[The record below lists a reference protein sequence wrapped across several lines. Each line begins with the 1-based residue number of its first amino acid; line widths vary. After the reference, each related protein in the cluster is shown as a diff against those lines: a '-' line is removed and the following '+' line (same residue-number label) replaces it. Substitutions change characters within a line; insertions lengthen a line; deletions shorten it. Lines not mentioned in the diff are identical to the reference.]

1 MATVA
6 ASLPTSPQ
14 SKNRDS
20 LGRVAKVAISQRKKT
35 DVIEPQVIDE
45 ELLRQGCEELPSC
58 VDPRPQEV
66 LSDPINFPKI
76 PSLRLSFLNIIEIS
90 NLGNFDT
97 LQILRLDNNIIDR
110 IDNLGHLTSLTWLD
124 LSFNSITE
132 MGGME
137 ELLNLTDLSL
147 YHNQLEE
154 IKGLDNC
161 KKLKVISLG
170 KNKIKNLK
178 EVDKLRPFQHL
189 RCVCFEGN
197 PMCSLDSY
205 NQHVLAYLPTLHYLD
220 YMLIDRKTLQLAQE
234 SYQLDELTE
243 LKEAESA
250 QAVIEKQNAEQK
262 ILLEKL
268 KLAFLD
274 CTHNLLVDLFPA
286 AEPEAVQVLQCYMPL
301 KEDYKEKLSELVKTL
316 TTSLEEKNA
325 TRLLKVKAFEKAVHM
340 AEQESED
347 DSMLLIKQFNQRK
360 KLVLIK
366 GKGALTDEDASAGGA
381 AAGGGGGG
389 DENNE
394 GGKAKNVPELL
405 VELQQLDYNIV
416 QNELQ
421 LQECLDDAIDDFEV
435 QMADTIKFM
444 TDRGAD
450 FFRQFEDLEKMFH
463 TGLLESAMSEFESY
477 QANQDLADHDQRK
490 AALMGNRE
498 EIQSTILNLNEVHTL
513 LIQNK
518 DDYMQNQMNNWM
530 KSFFD
535 RHRERQYKRNR
546 QRIDEIKNLVADISE
561 DIQNHDK
568 PDQEEEHDDGDHGYA

>member
-1 MATVA
+1 MR
-6 ASLPTSPQ
+6 PTTPNTI
-14 SKNRDS
+14 KNRDS
-20 LGRVAKVAISQRKKT
+20 LGRVAQVAISQRKKT
-35 DVIEPQVIDE
+35 DVVEPQVIDE

-58 VDPRPQEV
+58 ADPRSQEI

-110 IDNLGHLTSLTWLD
+110 VDNLGHLTSLTWLD

-132 MGGME
+132 MGGFE
-137 ELLNLTDLSL
+137 ELVNLTDLSL
-147 YHNQLEE
+147 YHNHLEE
-154 IKGLDNC
+154 IKGLDKC
-161 KKLKVISLG
+161 KKLKVVSVG

-205 NQHVLAYLPTLHYLD
+205 NQHVLAYLPNLQYLD

-243 LKEAESA
+243 LKEAEA
-250 QAVIEKQNAEQK
+250 TQAVIRKQNAEQEV
-262 ILLEKL
+262 ILQKL

-274 CTHNLLVDLFPA
+274 CTHNLLQDLFPTP
-286 AEPEAVQVLQCYMPL
+286 EPDAVQVLQCYMPL
-301 KEDYKEKLSELVKTL
+301 KEDYKEKLNELVKTL
-316 TTSLEEKNA
+316 STSLEEKNSA
-325 TRLLKVKAFEKAVHM
+325 RLLKVKAFEKAVQA

-347 DSMLLIKQFNQRK
+347 DALFQIKLFNQRK
-360 KLVLIK
+360 KIVLRK
-366 GKGALTDEDASAGGA
+366 TGESEMVDEKEDAKAV
-381 AAGGGGGG
+381 GGGNE
-389 DENNE
+389 ENIGNE
-394 GGKAKNVPELL
+394 AKATNVPELL
-405 VELQQLDYNIV
+405 IELQSLDYNLV

-421 LQECLDDAIDDFEV
+421 LQECLDDAIDDFEA

-463 TGLLESAMSEFESY
+463 TGLLEGAMSEFESF
-477 QANQDLADHDQRK
+477 QTNQDLADHDQKK
-490 AALMGNRE
+490 AAMMGNRE

-535 RHRERQYKRNR
+535 RHRDRQYKRNR
-546 QRIDEIKNLVADISE
+546 QRIDEIKSLMAGIADE
-561 DIQNHDK
+561 IQNNDK
-568 PDQEEEHDDGDHGYA
+568 PEQEEEHDEGDHMGYA